1 MKILKLLSLTFVSV
15 VCCVMAHAQERTDLG
30 VLSNDDSWLPYP
42 EYSDRQ
48 GWETLVGNHAEFLI
62 KAGEKYLDYTWQSVD
77 ATAYLAYER
86 TMENTSLK
94 SQNYRVI
101 Q

>member
-62 KAGEKYLDYTWQSVD
+62 KAYTVPD
-77 ATAYLAYER
+77 
-86 TMENTSLK
+86 
-94 SQNYRVI
+94 SQITNLIFAVI
-101 Q
+101 